1 MTTATLIWQPK
12 QTELEAD
19 IAATLA
25 MDRAAWEATG
35 ARFVPVDDGDGEF
48 PGFAVGTVGDTWFA
62 VLAYPG
68 QSTTF
73 LLVPGRG
80 AARADRTVDVVREL
94 LAARVLADPSV
105 VSEVLG
111 RAGCPSDFVNRAAP
125 AEGRGMN
132 KTQLI
137 DAIARDSGLS
147 RADASRALESLLTT
161 VTKTLKKGDE
171 VAITG
176 FGKFSVA
183 KRGARRGRNPQTGE
197 PVKIKASKNAKFTV
211 GAALKNAVAS
221 ARASKK

>member
-1 MTTATLIWQPK
+1 MTTVALIWQPN
-12 QTELEAD
+12 QTELDAD

-35 ARFVPVDDGDGEF
+35 ARFVSIDDGDGEF
-48 PGFAVGTVGDTWFA
+48 PSIAAGTVDDTSFG
-62 VLAYPG
+62 VLAYDGEP
-68 QSTTF
+68 TTF

-80 AARADRTVDVVREL
+80 DDRADRTIDALREL
-94 LAARVLADPSV
+94 LAARVLPAPDV
-105 VSEVLG
+105 VLEVIG
-111 RAGCPSDFVNRAAP
+111 RPGGSDLVTDAARDR
-125 AEGRGMN
+125 GRGMN

-137 DAIARDSGLS
+137 DAMAKDSGLS
-147 RADASRALESLLTT
+147 RADAGRALDSLLTT

-197 PVKIKASKNAKFTV
+197 TVKIKATKNAKFTA
-211 GAALKNAVAS
+211 GATLRNAVA
-221 ARASKK
+221 RTRKK